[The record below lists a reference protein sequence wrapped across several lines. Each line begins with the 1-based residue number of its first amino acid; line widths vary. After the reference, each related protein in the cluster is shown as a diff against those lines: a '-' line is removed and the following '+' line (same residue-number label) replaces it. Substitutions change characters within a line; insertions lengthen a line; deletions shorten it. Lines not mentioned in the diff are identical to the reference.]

1 MENKTVTTLKE
12 LGIYEHVL
20 RHNAACM
27 CGGEVREEEPVLP
40 LLPAEKIPVF
50 SPDNEKLGNN
60 YIFVYPT
67 QIGEIKALAGVA
79 EKTAAANAQ
88 GQDRDLI
95 RRIMPQDLS
104 DLNALAYR
112 YLILSEAEMDSI
124 LEGSEYGLDDVKKH
138 ILNTAQTLPVLCAG
152 GTLEVKDGEVVRIR
166 DTAVAVFE
174 NVVIHGSGTI
184 EADTNTKIVITNRLE
199 HV

>member
-1 MENKTVTTLKE
+1 MENKTVETLKE

-20 RHNAACM
+20 RHKAACVY
-27 CGGEVREEEPVLP
+27 GGEVREEEQVLP
-40 LLPAEKIPVF
+40 PLPAEEIPVY
-50 SPDNEKLGNN
+50 SPDNEKLKNN

-79 EKTAAANAQ
+79 EKTAAANAE
-88 GQDRDLI
+88 GQERDLI
-95 RRIMPQDLS
+95 RRIVPHDLS

-112 YLILSEAEMDSI
+112 YLILSETEMDGI
-124 LEGSEYGLDDVKKH
+124 LEDSEYSLDDVKRH
-138 ILNTAQTLPVLCAG
+138 ILNTAKILPVLCAG
-152 GTLEVKDGEVVRIR
+152 GTLEVKDGEVVVIQ

-184 EADTNTKIVITNRLE
+184 KADTNTKIVITNRLE